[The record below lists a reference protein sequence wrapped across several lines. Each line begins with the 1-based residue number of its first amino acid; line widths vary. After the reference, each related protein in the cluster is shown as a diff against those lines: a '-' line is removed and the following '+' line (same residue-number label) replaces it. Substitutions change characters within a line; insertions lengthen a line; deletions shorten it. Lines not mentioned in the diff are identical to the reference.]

1 MGVDGRGES
10 VGDDGAGAGGPRPP
24 QVPRQG
30 GPADVPGDGIP
41 CEDVPWDGV
50 PCDEV
55 RCGEARGGEGRG
67 GEGRYDEARDGEG
80 PRGEAP
86 FDGLPA
92 EGAPTEGA
100 ATYGVPAET
109 VPADAVL
116 TDGALPDAVLCDEA
130 PSGAGS
136 AGPEEADDP
145 AGVDGAAGP
154 RDAPAGGGPAGGRAD
169 AGGPAGPRAVG
180 SGAAGLWEGAAETGV
195 PAQRE
200 WREDSVLPPPR
211 EVPPSDAELIARMRA
226 GDDTAY
232 EDLYRR
238 HADAVRRYAR
248 TCCRDADT
256 ADDLTAE
263 VFAAMLQAV
272 RGGSGPGHAVRAY
285 LLTSVRRVA
294 ARWTK
299 TARREQL
306 VDDFA
311 VFAAQAARTSE
322 ASDDPASLGSFGA
335 GLDLGADVRAMR
347 EADQSMAMRAF
358 RSLPERWQAVLWH
371 TEVEDESPSEV
382 ATLFGL
388 DANGTRVLASRARE
402 GLKQAYLQA
411 HVSTALTDDEECA
424 RYADQLGGY
433 ARRKLRTRAERGL
446 RKHLEECA
454 RCRLAAVQIEEVAS
468 GIPAVVPVAV
478 IGWFGA
484 AGYAKA
490 LGLLAGGAG
499 AAGAAGAA
507 AAAGGAGGASAGAAG
522 GGSAGSAGA
531 AGGAAVSEG
540 LGAPVKAGIA
550 AGVVAVAAAA
560 LALALTGQDAPAG
573 KPAAAPPPAPVVEPQ
588 PPTPPPPRPAP
599 RPTPSRKPPVRATA
613 ARPAPRPSPT
623 PTPTRTP
630 EPSPRPTPEPT
641 PAPTPPPA
649 PTPTPTP
656 PPAPSV
662 YRWSELDYD
671 LTGDGTGPEMRIGRS
686 SWVWQR
692 DGVSIAGRRYPHGV
706 SVHGESSVTV
716 DLNRACSA
724 YDAVAGVDDL
734 AAGLGAVTFSVYA
747 DGVRL
752 WDSGTVAGGETAVPV
767 HVGLTGRRTVQLV
780 VQPRSAFDAV
790 TLADWAESRFTCG

>member
-1 MGVDGRGES
+1 MGVDGREP
-10 VGDDGAGAGGPRPP
+10 VGGDGAGADRPRPP
-24 QVPRQG
+24 QVPAQGGPAQGGAAQGGTAQSGAARGGPSRAPGQG
-30 GPADVPGDGIP
+30 GPADAPREEARRG
-41 CEDVPWDGV
+41 DVPRDGV
-50 PCDEV
+50 P
-55 RCGEARGGEGRG
+55 GG
-67 GEGRYDEARDGEG
+67 
-80 PRGEAP
+80 
-86 FDGLPA
+86 
-92 EGAPTEGA
+92 
-100 ATYGVPAET
+100 
-109 VPADAVL
+109 
-116 TDGALPDAVLCDEA
+116 EA
-130 PSGAGS
+130 PSGAAPCG
-136 AGPEEADDP
+136 EA
-145 AGVDGAAGP
+145 P
-154 RDAPAGGGPAGGRAD
+154 RGEASTRE
-169 AGGPAGPRAVG
+169 V
-180 SGAAGLWEGAAETGV
+180 GV

-211 EVPPSDAELIARMRA
+211 EVPPSDAELIGRMRT

-248 TCCRDADT
+248 GCCRDAHT

-272 RGGSGPGHAVRAY
+272 RGGSGPAHAVRAY

-311 VFAAQAARTSE
+311 VFAAQAARAPE
-322 ASDDPASLGSFGA
+322 VSDDTASLGPFEG
-335 GLDLGADVRAMR
+335 GLDPGADVRAMH
-347 EADQSMAMRAF
+347 EAERSIAVRAF

-402 GLKQAYLQA
+402 GLRQAYLQA
-411 HVSTALTDDEECA
+411 HVSTALTDDEECS
-424 RYADQLGGY
+424 RYAGQLGGY

-446 RKHLEECA
+446 RKHLAECA
-454 RCRLAAVQIEEVAS
+454 RCRLAALQIEEVAS

-499 AAGAAGAA
+499 ATGAAGAA
-507 AAAGGAGGASAGAAG
+507 AVGGGSGGASAGAAG
-522 GGSAGSAGA
+522 G
-531 AGGAAVSEG
+531 AGGAATAAGGGSTGGAGGGAAASEG

-560 LALALTGQDAPAG
+560 LAFALAGQETPAR
-573 KPAAAPPPAPVVEPQ
+573 KPEAAPPPAPAVEPQ
-588 PPTPPPPRPAP
+588 PPSAAPPQPTPSPRPSRKPPVHAAAARPAP
-599 RPTPSRKPPVRATA
+599 RPTPTPAPTPALSRKPSPKPT
-613 ARPAPRPSPT
+613 PAPEPPAPPPPSPT
-623 PTPTRTP
+623 PTPL
-630 EPSPRPTPEPT
+630 
-641 PAPTPPPA
+641 PTPPA
-649 PTPTPTP
+649 R
-656 PPAPSV
+656 AV

-671 LTGDGTGPEMRIGRS
+671 LTGDGTGPEMRIDRS

-716 DLNRACSA
+716 ELNRTCSA
-724 YDAVAGVDDL
+724 YDALAGVDDL
-734 AAGLGAVTFSVYA
+734 AAGLGKVTFSVYA

-752 WDSGTVAGGETAVPV
+752 WHSGPVVGGAAAVPV
-767 HVGLTGRRTVQLV
+767 HVDLAGHRTVRLV
-780 VQPRSAFDAV
+780 VEPRGAFDAV
-790 TLADWAESRFTCG
+790 PLADWAESRFTCG